1 MADQP
6 EAVAVKPNQFIGRQ
20 FDQVAFVVEEL
31 ESAKERFG
39 KMYGITSWNTWHN
52 LADGQSNKVYRGT
65 PGDYQFSCAYAYV
78 GDLQVELCQH
88 DGGRSVYKD
97 WLDTRGP
104 SLHHLAFRLDERAE
118 YEAACAAFIAQGAPL
133 AMGGEI
139 EGAGV
144 WAYFDTVDQLG
155 CYTELYWSAPAVLAI
170 FERMK
175 RGEQVELAR

>member
-1 MADQP
+1 MATQTQAQP
-6 EAVAVKPNQFIGRQ
+6 VTPNAFIGRQ
-20 FDQVAFVVEEL
+20 FDQVAFVVDEL
-31 ESAKERFG
+31 EAAKEKFG
-39 KMYGITSWNTWHN
+39 RIYGIRNWNTWHN
-52 LADGQSNKVYRGT
+52 LADGQSHKVYRGT
-65 PGDYQFSCAYAYV
+65 PGDYQFSCAYGYV

-88 DGGRSVYKD
+88 DGGRSVYKE

-104 SLHHLAFRLDERAE
+104 SLHHLAFRLDTRGE
-118 YEAACAAFIAQGAPL
+118 YEAACASFEAQGAPL

-155 CYTELYWSAPAVLAI
+155 CFTELYWSAPAVLEI

-175 RGEQVELAR
+175 RGEQVEIKR